1 MNCQARNILYCIT
14 CAKCKVQYIGKSER
28 TLRERFSEHKGYA
41 MNKKVT
47 TGEHFNQKEI
57 KVSDMRLTILEN
69 TSLADGVWKGVY
81 P

>member
-1 MNCQARNILYCIT
+1 
-14 CAKCKVQYIGKSER
+14 
-28 TLRERFSEHKGYA
+28 

-69 TSLADGVWKGVY
+69 TSLAAKGVARSPPATPNRLRNPKWLPGGPKMADGVWKGVY